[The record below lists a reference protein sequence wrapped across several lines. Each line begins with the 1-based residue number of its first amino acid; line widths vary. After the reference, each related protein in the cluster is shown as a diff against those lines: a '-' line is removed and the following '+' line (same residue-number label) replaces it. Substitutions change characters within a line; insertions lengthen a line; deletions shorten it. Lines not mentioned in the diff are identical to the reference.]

1 MGEKENKAEKED
13 AVQKI
18 RQIANQCLQERRDL
32 LIDDVSAEE
41 ISLSLR
47 KRGRR
52 QQGND
57 ELTLAEVGRG
67 RNWVPDGLL
76 IRGM

>member
-41 ISLSLR
+41 ISLSLEE
-47 KRGRR
+47 
-52 QQGND
+52 NED
-57 ELTLAEVGRG
+57 E
-67 RNWVPDGLL
+67 DSK
-76 IRGM
+76 GMMNLR